1 MMLAFLLIAAQAGQ
15 PPATGSGRSPAD
27 EELAVLATVRA
38 LHAAVSARD
47 QAAGLA
53 QLRPGGTATVLME
66 KPDGTR
72 TVRSVALAKFADATP
87 GPERYEERMVDP
99 VVRVDGGMAL
109 VWGRYTFAIDGVVRH
124 CGYQHLD
131 LVRDDGR
138 WKVQNITW
146 SVRTTGCAPPSEKPQ

>member
-1 MMLAFLLIAAQAGQ
+1 MNILLTLLLAAAQADKL
-15 PPATGSGRSPAD
+15 PPATPLPPPGA
-27 EELAVLATVRA
+27 EEAEVLATVNA

-53 QLRPGGTATVLME
+53 QLRPDGTATVLME
-66 KPDGTR
+66 KPDGSR
-72 TVRSVALAKFADATP
+72 TVRSVKLSTYADATP
-87 GPERYEERMVDP
+87 GPERYEERMINPAVEI
-99 VVRVDGGMAL
+99 DGGMAL
-109 VWGRYTFAIDGVVRH
+109 VWGRYTFAIDGTVRH

-146 SVRTTGCAPPSEKPQ
+146 SVRTTGCEA